1 MAMLLERLAALE
13 QKQKP
18 STSAFK
24 KEIIQYAMRPQTDFD
39 KYVVLAKIEEL
50 KNLSRDLRDTKSD
63 FYASVY
69 SMLMERIDKPSNQFK
84 DYVLSLLGD
93 KDYGKILESIN
104 KIDKIFSKKASPI
117 PSFQYQP
124 HVQFS
129 SNSRPYHPY
138 NAAPIGRGGY
148 NSPRGGRGFN
158 SIRPTPYYDCTYCHG
173 NNHTAF
179 NCFKRRGDMK

>member
-1 MAMLLERLAALE
+1 MAMLLESLAALE

-69 SMLMERIDKPSNQFK
+69 SMLMERVYQKFHSFGNQPSA
-84 DYVLSLLGD
+84 LL
-93 KDYGKILESIN
+93 
-104 KIDKIFSKKASPI
+104 
-117 PSFQYQP
+117 
-124 HVQFS
+124 V
-129 SNSRPYHPY
+129 
-138 NAAPIGRGGY
+138 
-148 NSPRGGRGFN
+148 
-158 SIRPTPYYDCTYCHG
+158 C
-173 NNHTAF
+173 
-179 NCFKRRGDMK
+179 

>member
-1 MAMLLERLAALE
+1 MAKLLERLTALE

-50 KNLSRDLRDTKSD
+50 KNLSKDLRDEKSD
-63 FYASVY
+63 FYASVH
-69 SMLMERIDKPSNQFK
+69 SLLVERIDKPSNQFK

-104 KIDKIFSKKASPI
+104 KSDKNFSKK
-117 PSFQYQP
+117 
-124 HVQFS
+124 
-129 SNSRPYHPY
+129 
-138 NAAPIGRGGY
+138 
-148 NSPRGGRGFN
+148 GF
-158 SIRPTPYYDCTYCHG
+158 
-173 NNHTAF
+173 
-179 NCFKRRGDMK
+179 FKTIVPMPA